1 MTTNMSMVPFFYDL
15 SLSKDFMDV
24 LNSDETND
32 EFDARFLGKK
42 KSKSYYV
49 ITYDK
54 SVLQHS
60 LYKSIGI
67 FRSVIVNKENH
78 VVCFSPPKS
87 IVAETFITA
96 NPVIDN
102 QKIIVEEF
110 VEGTMINVFF
120 DPAIGLTGTWQIA
133 TKNVVGAETTFYKG
147 GKTFA
152 AMFLEAAQYSN
163 LFIELLDRRFCY
175 SFVLQHPENRI
186 VVPFQNP
193 ALYLIQVYEMV
204 QKDELGSIH
213 VLSLDMSM
221 LSQLDCWK
229 TTRVLFPK
237 RYEDYTDYNTVI
249 NAFASMNTPYTV
261 LGIVIKNMET
271 GERCKIRNPNYEQV
285 RLLRGNQPKLQYLYL
300 SLRKEGKIKEY
311 LQYYPEHKNDFS
323 GFRDHLHLY
332 TTTLHQ
338 NYIDCFVKKEKHLL
352 EYPEEYKKHMSALH
366 RIWLNELRETK
377 EVITKQRVIE
387 YMNSLHPSQVMYA
400 LNYNMVRRGVD
411 FLYSTF

>member
-1 MTTNMSMVPFFYDL
+1 MSMVPFFYDL
-15 SLSKDFMDV
+15 SLCKEFMDV
-24 LNSDETND
+24 LKSDDTND
-32 EFDARFLGKK
+32 EFEARFLEKK
-42 KSKSYYV
+42 KSKSYHV

-54 SVLQHS
+54 SVLQYS

-133 TKNVVGAETTFYKG
+133 TKNVVGAETVFYKG

-237 RYEDYTDYNTVI
+237 RYDTYTDYTSVI

-352 EYPEEYKKHMSALH
+352 EYPEEYKKHMNALH
-366 RIWLNELRETK
+366 RIWLNELREKK
-377 EVITKQRVIE
+377 EAITKQRVIE
-387 YMNSLHPSQVMYA
+387 YMNSLHPSQVMYV
-400 LNYNMVRRGVD
+400 LNYNLVRRGVD
-411 FLYSTF
+411 FLNLLEKG

>member
-1 MTTNMSMVPFFYDL
+1 MSMVPFFYDL